1 VELQYGE
8 VENTQDVPTLVSL
21 LQETALFLWKNW
33 PKDMQVV
40 LWNPQ
45 TRTFTMRGRCPH
57 GPHDSAFVSSTVHVD
72 QSQRWIAVMQC
83 QGCAKYILAIAQH
96 APNQG
101 TLQYQEH
108 YPLGKPDDTVAPEI
122 PTHIQPDFQEALRC
136 RFVDAYNAT
145 AEMCRRAIEASCID
159 LKAPRNLKVLEDKID
174 WLEQHRIITPFL
186 RDVAH
191 KIRLGGNRAAHPP
204 EDGPVNLAAVA
215 ENEAEDGPIQIIT
228 KEHADA
234 IIQFTREFFHHVYV
248 VPKQLDKYDFS
259 KPKAVKP

>member
-1 VELQYGE
+1 VELHYE
-8 VENTQDVPTLVSL
+8 EADNKPDTPTPLAPP
-21 LQETALFLWKNW
+21 QETVPFLWKERHR
-33 PKDMQVV
+33 DMQVV
-40 LWNPQ
+40 LWSQQ

-72 QSQRWIAVMQC
+72 QSNRWIAAMQC
-83 QGCAKYILAIAQH
+83 QGCAKYILVIAHQI
-96 APNQG
+96 PQQG

-122 PTHIQPDFQEALRC
+122 PTHIQPDFKEALRC

-174 WLEQHRIITPFL
+174 WLETNRIITPFL

-204 EDGPVNLAAVA
+204 EDGPVDIAAVA
-215 ENEAEDGPIQIIT
+215 ASEAEDGPIKIIT
-228 KEHADA
+228 QEHADA

-248 VPKQLDKYDFS
+248 VPKQLEKYDFS
-259 KPKAVKP
+259 KSKATKP